1 MTQAIESQYYCIG
14 SRIHVPLEMTYFR
27 MLGAFH
33 IHNVIGAGDMYE
45 VCVTFASDISA
56 WTRNFNQYFF
66 TAENMNEIISTNA
79 PETYTN
85 FDQGIMWYTKL
96 IE

>member
-14 SRIHVPLEMTYFR
+14 SRIHVPLEMTYLR

-33 IHNVIGAGDMYE
+33 IHNVIGAADMYE
-45 VCVTFASDISA
+45 VCVTFASDVSA

-66 TAENMNEIISTNA
+66 TAEIWMRSY
-79 PETYTN
+79 P
-85 FDQGIMWYTKL
+85 QKHQKL
-96 IE
+96 IQILSKA